1 MAENT
6 MNMPMSEKIKEFL
19 RKPLI
24 ICVTPEQKG
33 DNFLKGEDDSS
44 SNSSGSSGSSY
55 ETSGWNTNARSN
67 SNTGWNEDE
76 WRSGCS
82 PCCSPCSPCIPN
94 TNRNQC
100 GPDDNRC
107 YPNCLPCN
115 PCYPCLPVE
124 ENDRDRG

>member
-19 RKPLI
+19 RRPLI

-44 SNSSGSSGSSY
+44 SNSSGSSDSSY
-55 ETSGWNTNARSN
+55 ETSGWNINARSN